1 MINRQDILGNNVESL
16 LYSYNDYRTRIK
28 SLEKRIEDLKNGEQI
43 ILVNFDS
50 ENVQGTRIFK
60 SDIDKR
66 MDLINNY
73 TKQIS
78 KYEQIIDI
86 IDLNLNDLEKDR
98 YFKIIP
104 LKYFEKK
111 TLEEISFILN
121 IGITTVKRNKNR
133 LIKELKSKILPLFL

>member
-1 MINRQDILGNNVESL
+1 MINKQDIISNNIETL
-16 LYSYNDYRTRIK
+16 LYNYNDYKTKIK
-28 SLEKRIEDLKNGEQI
+28 SLEKRIENLKNGEQI
-43 ILVNFDS
+43 IALNFDS
-50 ENVQGTRIFK
+50 ESVQGTHIFK

-111 TLEEISFILN
+111 TLENIASILK
-121 IGITTVKRNKNR
+121 IDVSTVKRNKKR
-133 LIKELKSKILPLFL
+133 LINKLKNEILPLFL